1 MESIIKNLRYG
12 QCNEKFCPKKSL
24 SENDQIIYKNIMKIA
39 NKKNVKTVEF
49 YEQELLILKSFQK
62 LINNFP
68 QYNYKPIYGNKNHKK
83 LLVLED
89 HNFDFIT
96 FQK

>member
-24 SENDQIIYKNIMKIA
+24 NENDKIIYKNIMEI
-39 NKKNVKTVEF
+39 KNIYKNLKTYDF
-49 YEQELLILKSFQK
+49 YEQELIILKSFQK

-68 QYNYKPIYGNKNHKK
+68 QYNYKWKN
-83 LLVLED
+83 
-89 HNFDFIT
+89 IR
-96 FQK
+96 